1 MAAVLPAERRDSGGM
16 KPTFHEDFSRKEKVK
31 GSTDRGFGLTVGG
44 ILLAIAALR
53 TGLHLWHD
61 TEPGWVEGG
70 FAAIGVVLFGFGLAA
85 PARLAPLNRA
95 WTALGLLLFKVVNP
109 VVLGIIYLTTIVPIG
124 LFMRVSGRDPLHL
137 KFDRQAGSYWVVRDP
152 PGPVPQSMTQQ
163 F

>member
-1 MAAVLPAERRDSGGM
+1 M
-16 KPTFHEDFSRKEKVK
+16 KPTFHEDFSRKEEVK
-31 GSTDRGFGLTVGG
+31 GSTDRAFGLTVGG

-53 TGLHLWHD
+53 TGLHLWND

-70 FAAIGVVLFGFGLAA
+70 FAAIGVVLLGFGLAA

-109 VVLGIIYLTTIVPIG
+109 VVLGLIYLTTIVPIG
-124 LFMRVSGRDPLHL
+124 LFLRVSGRDPLHL